1 MNPYEGIMGNE
12 GEMKEGGGLK
22 TKGGKSMAVVKTCPG
37 WITKPGMG

>member
-1 MNPYEGIMGNE
+1 MGNE

-22 TKGGKSMAVVKTCPG
+22 TRGGESIAVAKTCPG